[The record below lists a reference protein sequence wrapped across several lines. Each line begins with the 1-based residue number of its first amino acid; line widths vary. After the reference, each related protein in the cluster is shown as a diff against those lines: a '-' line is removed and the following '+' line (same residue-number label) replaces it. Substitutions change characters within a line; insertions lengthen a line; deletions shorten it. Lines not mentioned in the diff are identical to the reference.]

1 MPGDGLPVRS
11 RHEQSIV
18 LAALCAGFVQQLP
31 VKCGAAVK
39 QLVVPAIK
47 LRKRLRDRLPVSC
60 VVGGEHPA
68 EIVDGSNVVVADQQG
83 KAERAVGAL
92 DAYQRNGGHD
102 RPVFQRFL
110 RSQEQIAPVASQPVA
125 ASGERRLP
133 DLAHVGVVQPV
144 GAEKV
149 LPHLG
154 LLLTAVAQA
163 RICGEGDLDL
173 VAAPVDKGHVDVN
186 IADGRGEHV
195 QIVQQQRRGK
205 FHGKPDSKVL

>member
-1 MPGDGLPVRS
+1 M
-11 RHEQSIV
+11 
-18 LAALCAGFVQQLP
+18 
-31 VKCGAAVK
+31 
-39 QLVVPAIK
+39 
-47 LRKRLRDRLPVSC
+47 
-60 VVGGEHPA
+60 
-68 EIVDGSNVVVADQQG
+68 
-83 KAERAVGAL
+83 
-92 DAYQRNGGHD
+92 
-102 RPVFQRFL
+102 
-110 RSQEQIAPVASQPVA
+110 
-125 ASGERRLP
+125 P

-205 FHGKPDSKVL
+205 FHGKPDSKVLQNVLRGQRRHAGIHAAHRLAQTAAEKPALNAVDQNAAA